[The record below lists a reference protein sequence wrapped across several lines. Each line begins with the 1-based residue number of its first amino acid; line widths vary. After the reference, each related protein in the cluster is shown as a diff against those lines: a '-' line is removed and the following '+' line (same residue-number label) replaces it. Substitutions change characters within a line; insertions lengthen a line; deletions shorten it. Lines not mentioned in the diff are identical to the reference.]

1 MQSRHALWVESGLRV
16 GRQVEILSAKFV
28 EKQKRPGYYFDGAG
42 LYLQV
47 SPTKSKSWILRYT
60 RFQKTREMGLGSL
73 QAVSL
78 AEARDTARQYRKLL
92 TEGKDPIEV
101 RDAKRQRRGSRVPP
115 RSALPGAIAQAGGT
129 LSTSSD
135 GKTPWRATP
144 DQSSA
149 TFQCRMWTPPA
160 CCWGFSSFYNIP
172 SASSSSALWMRPE
185 CSELRHA
192 AWAYRNAR
200 DDYHAGEQD
209 ARGVGGGV
217 AAALGL

>member
-1 MQSRHALWVESGLRV
+1 MPQVAKVSAINPRKIWITRLYLATRSNIGNYTATWRSGRPRVRCPAPDHTGPSRRRLHRPVQSRHALWVESGLRV
-16 GRQVEILSAKFV
+16 GRQVEILSSKFV
-28 EKQKRPGYYFDGAG
+28 EKQERPGYYFDGAG

-115 RSALPGAIAQAGGT
+115 RSALPGAI
-129 LSTSSD
+129 
-135 GKTPWRATP
+135 
-144 DQSSA
+144 
-149 TFQCRMWTPPA
+149 
-160 CCWGFSSFYNIP
+160 
-172 SASSSSALWMRPE
+172 
-185 CSELRHA
+185 
-192 AWAYRNAR
+192 
-200 DDYHAGEQD
+200 
-209 ARGVGGGV
+209 
-217 AAALGL
+217 

>member
-1 MQSRHALWVESGLRV
+1 V

-101 RDAKRQRRGSRVPP
+101 RDAQKTEARFKSPTTISFAGCHRSGWRNPKHVERRENTLESYAGPVIGNLPVSDVDTARVLLGFFKFLQHTV
-115 RSALPGAIAQAGGT
+115 RIVLKCALDAARMQ
-129 LSTSSD
+129 
-135 GKTPWRATP
+135 RAT
-144 DQSSA
+144 SRGLGVS
-149 TFQCRMWTPPA
+149 
-160 CCWGFSSFYNIP
+160 
-172 SASSSSALWMRPE
+172 E
-185 CSELRHA
+185 C
-192 AWAYRNAR
+192 AR
-200 DDYHAGEQD
+200 
-209 ARGVGGGV
+209 
-217 AAALGL
+217 